1 MAGDSWPP
9 ISNIKTGGSG
19 YGKTNALL
27 NLANN
32 KSDTDEIYL
41 LLIIHSNQNINY
53 IN

>member
-1 MAGDSWPP
+1 MAGDSWPS

-41 LLIIHSNQNINY
+41 HRNNPFKTKYQLC
-53 IN
+53 